1 MATNYDLKLVVDA
14 DTTEARRK
22 LDELADVHSSP
33 EVKEAAQIVRDAKI
47 QAAEK
52 SEATEKILNFA
63 TDNLALPEI
72 HVEEKLAD
80 EIEKRK
86 DF

>member
-1 MATNYDLKLVVDA
+1 MFDSGLTNEQFNSHLETLAKLI
-14 DTTEARRK
+14 EAK
-22 LDELADVHSSP
+22 AKTVE
-33 EVKEAAQIVRDAKI
+33 EAAQIVRDAKI
-47 QAAEK
+47 DTTKEEHINMA
-52 SEATEKILNFA
+52 LNFA
-63 TDNLALPEI
+63 AENLALPEV

>member
-1 MATNYDLKLVVDA
+1 MFDSGLTNEQFNSHLETLAKLI
-14 DTTEARRK
+14 EAK
-22 LDELADVHSSP
+22 AQSVA
-33 EVKEAAQIVRDAKI
+33 EAAQIVRDAKI

>member
-1 MATNYDLKLVVDA
+1 MFDSGLTNEQFNSHLETLARLIEAKATTVA
-14 DTTEARRK
+14 
-22 LDELADVHSSP
+22 
-33 EVKEAAQIVRDAKI
+33 EAAQIVRDAKI
-47 QAAEK
+47 SGIKAE
-52 SEATEKILNFA
+52 ETEKILNFA
-63 TDNLALPEI
+63 TENLALPEV